1 MKKLKQIATEAEYE
15 AYQYFHDNIRPLP
28 KTKDGHWN
36 FKTGLFVNND
46 VDAFRHAYVSG
57 RFTHVFDNRTADILG
72 QLKELEGDIKR
83 NQSPEEKNMDLW
95 NNQVGRTYGDSTTS
109 KQKLALFIQQA
120 LTNGEL
126 IITIDQKEDARI
138 YQKSNESYDI
148 DPNKPIV
155 VLEESETGRN
165 EWFLDLVK
173 KSSLSRR
180 HFVQDI
186 TNGLY
191 PGYSIADIND
201 IPTPVS
207 KPDKHLSNNL
217 N

>member
-1 MKKLKQIATEAEYE
+1 MKKSKQIQKEAEYE

-28 KTKDGHWN
+28 KTKDGNWD
-36 FKTGLFVNND
+36 FKTGMFVNND

-57 RFTHVFDNRTADILG
+57 RFTNIFDNRTADILG

-83 NQSPEEKNMDLW
+83 NQTPEEKNMDLW
-95 NNQVGRTYGDSTTS
+95 NNQVGRRYGDSTTS

-126 IITIDQKEDARI
+126 IITIDQKKDARI
-138 YQKSNESYDI
+138 YQKYKDTYNI

-155 VLEESETGRN
+155 VIEESETGRN

-173 KSSLSRR
+173 RTSLSRR
-180 HFVQDI
+180 GFVQDI
-186 TNGLY
+186 TSGLY
-191 PGYSIADIND
+191 PGYSVADIND
-201 IPTPVS
+201 ILTPVS
-207 KPDKHLSNNL
+207 KPDEHVSNNL